1 MVADQACMRQIPLL
15 GTQRSL
21 VSDALSGGHDALLD
35 TDAQIASSV
44 DLDVELAADDASE
57 NVANSV
63 ELDGFNNGA
72 SAILSDSVNAM
83 DGNVPETNVND
94 SGNVFDSDVSSKTT
108 SNDDVVDES
117 LDMMQANAQTAGSN
131 VGRD

>member
-1 MVADQACMRQIPLL
+1 MVADHAFMRLISLL

-21 VSDALSGGHDALLD
+21 VSDAMSGGHSALLD

-44 DLDVELAADDASE
+44 DLDADDASE
-57 NVANSV
+57 NVASSV
-63 ELDGFNNGA
+63 ELDGFNNGV

-83 DGNVPETNVND
+83 DGNVSETNVND
-94 SGNVFDSDVSSKTT
+94 SRNVFDSDLSSMTT
-108 SNDDVVDES
+108 SNDDDDVVDEF

-131 VGRD
+131 VRRD